1 MIREKEEGHLT
12 SEDRC
17 FINGEASIKPYYY
30 FRNGL
35 LHVRYTVDR
44 AMDLS
49 KEESVRLKAELTE
62 DPANK
67 QIILQK
73 AWNFYADCVNK
84 DIIKDGLKAGDERIK
99 ELSSEY
105 ACKKHNI

>member
-1 MIREKEEGHLT
+1 MIKEKEERHLT

-17 FINGEASIKPYYY
+17 FINGEAAIKPYYY

-35 LHVRYTVDR
+35 LHVRHTVDR

-49 KEESVRLKAELTE
+49 REESLRLKEELTQ

-73 AWNFYADCVNK
+73 AWNFYADFVKK
-84 DIIKDGLKAGDERIK
+84 DIIKDGLKAGDVRIK
-99 ELSSEY
+99 ELTDEY
-105 ACKKHNI
+105 TCKKHNI